1 MIWFFALKEPNFL
14 KTKLLLGLKGK
25 VLSCNLIKLND
36 FTKFRFRDECPN
48 GKLSRLHLK
57 TLFQQVFP
65 EGKIYILFT
74 ICHTHCLLAIQI
86 N

>member
-25 VLSCNLIKLND
+25 LRIILVLACKLIKLND

-65 EGKIYILFT
+65 EGKIYIL
-74 ICHTHCLLAIQI
+74 
-86 N
+86 